1 VSFGRPPAGDT
12 NDIGRMTMD
21 RPQAEVFAVRMLE
34 FIREQYPAIELV
46 SLEVGRDD
54 KNEVLWCKIHRSDED
69 RTHGG
74 GYLFTVAY
82 LDRIVSEKG
91 G

>member
-1 VSFGRPPAGDT
+1 
-12 NDIGRMTMD
+12 MD
-21 RPQAEVFAVRMLE
+21 RDQAEAFAVHMLK
-34 FIREQYPAIELV
+34 FIKENLPAAEPV

-74 GYLFTVAY
+74 GHLFTIAY
-82 LDRIVSEKG
+82 LERVDPA
-91 G
+91 

>member
-1 VSFGRPPAGDT
+1 
-12 NDIGRMTMD
+12 MD

-54 KNEVLWCKIHRSDED
+54 KNEVLWCKIHRGDED

>member
-1 VSFGRPPAGDT
+1 
-12 NDIGRMTMD
+12 MD

-34 FIREQYPAIELV
+34 FIREQYPAIEAA

-54 KNEVLWCKIHRSDED
+54 KNEVLWCKIHRRDED

>member
-1 VSFGRPPAGDT
+1 
-12 NDIGRMTMD
+12 MD

-34 FIREQYPAIELV
+34 FIRKQYPAIELV

-74 GYLFTVAY
+74 GYLFTSAY
-82 LDRIVSEKG
+82 LDRIASELG

>member
-1 VSFGRPPAGDT
+1 
-12 NDIGRMTMD
+12 MD